1 MAIIKLNGLVV
12 GAVSMTDY
20 TVQELESAG
29 FTVVIP

>member
-12 GAVSMTDY
+12 GVVSMANY

-29 FTVVIP
+29 FTVIIP